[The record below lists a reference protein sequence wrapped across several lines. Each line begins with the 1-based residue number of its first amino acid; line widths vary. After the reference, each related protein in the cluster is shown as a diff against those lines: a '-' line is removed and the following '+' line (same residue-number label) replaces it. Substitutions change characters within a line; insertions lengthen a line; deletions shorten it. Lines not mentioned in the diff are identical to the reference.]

1 MWGKVVNSAILQ
13 SENIYFTWSGNFV
26 RESLSNV
33 QPLGKNA
40 AGSVSLEPTGN
51 AQKKAT
57 SDPDCIWNMMPKW
70 AYNTLSSIPS
80 ASAAS
85 FVSPASYTCA
95 YCYHSYT
102 LNSGSYFVFCAR
114 KRKALRYAVVRS
126 VHQHQ
131 NVISLFFPKLSVV
144 RSTLLFLCSVKR
156 VWNHFFII
164 SSVARALVSLLLC
177 QKYLNN
183 WIFSCY
189 HRFCWIR

>member
-131 NVISLFFPKLSVV
+131 NVISRFFPKAICRSLHAVVLVLSEACMK
-144 RSTLLFLCSVKR
+144 S
-156 VWNHFFII
+156 FFYYIFRRTRACESFVMPKI
-164 SSVARALVSLLLC
+164 SE
-177 QKYLNN
+177 
-183 WIFSCY
+183 
-189 HRFCWIR
+189 